1 MITISSR
8 EFRSNQK
15 DYLDKVA
22 QGLEVLITRK
32 NESFKIVKVTED
44 DTLMSKEAFFAQIE
58 KAIADVKEGRT
69 HAMKA
74 GESVEQFLERMETE
88 GNV

>member
-69 HAMKA
+69 HTMKA
-74 GESVEQFLERMETE
+74 GESVEQFLERMEAE